1 MQKTVYDIL
10 IISSMP
16 PSHSSGI
23 GNAHIRALEA
33 AGHHVDYMTT
43 FDYPDK
49 EENIITLLPG
59 LNSSKTSKVRK
70 YIVLPIRK
78 LLIYT
83 KIYTFIAKIKYR
95 NAKRRINRT
104 SLKDL
109 MFLYPDESNPPIP
122 PSLIVKNIKKEY
134 DAVITGF
141 WEGLLNSTTLAAIY
155 ERLHCPIIIPSPDMA
170 PITGGCYYF
179 GKCRNFHNGCGKCPL
194 LESSETHDQSRKNFE
209 LKKLNYSKINC
220 AFLGNAWMRKH
231 AEKSNLFSNIFHLE
245 VMIDPNVFSPSD
257 MGVARME
264 LGIENNNQFL
274 ILIASSSLPRKGIK
288 DIVYAIEQ
296 FINNTLPDKNQA
308 VEFIVIGDD
317 YFTSLTKGLKIRTYY
332 FGTVNT
338 SQLVN
343 CYRAAN
349 LFISASNDDAGPSMI
364 NQSLMCGTPVVCYDN
379 GTALDVVV
387 NNVSGHKSAPG
398 DKDGLAQ
405 GIIEI
410 LSLSSEKYNEMRKA
424 SHDMAMRHNSPEVCV
439 RSRIAAIET
448 LKKLE

>member
-1 MQKTVYDIL
+1 MQKKVYDIL

-16 PSHSSGI
+16 PTHSAGI
-23 GNAHIRALEA
+23 GNAHIKALEA

-49 EENIITLLPG
+49 KENIITLLPD
-59 LNSSKTSKVRK
+59 LSRSKQSKARK
-70 YIVLPIRK
+70 YIISPIRK
-78 LLIYT
+78 ILIYT
-83 KIYTFIAKIKYR
+83 KIYPLAARIKYR
-95 NAKRRINRT
+95 KEKRRRNRT
-104 SLKDL
+104 SLKDQ

-141 WEGLLNSTTLAAIY
+141 WQGLLNSTSLAAIY
-155 ERLHCPIIIPSPDMA
+155 EHLHCPILIPSADMA

-179 GKCRNFHNGCGKCPL
+179 GKCRNFQNGCGKCPL
-194 LESSETHDQSRKNFE
+194 LESSETCDQSRKNFE
-209 LKKLNYSKINC
+209 LKKQNYSKINC
-220 AFLGNAWMRKH
+220 AFLGNTWMRKH
-231 AEKSNLFSNIFHLE
+231 AEKSKLFSNIFHLE

-257 MGVARME
+257 MNVSRTE
-264 LGIENNNQFL
+264 LGIENNDQFL
-274 ILIASSSLPRKGIK
+274 ILIASSFLPRKGIK
-288 DIVYAIEQ
+288 DIAYAIER
-296 FINNTLPDKNQA
+296 FIKDTLPDKDRI
-308 VEFIVIGDD
+308 VEFIVIGDN
-317 YFTSLTKGLKIRTYY
+317 YFTSLTTNLKIRTHYL
-332 FGTVNT
+332 GTVNT

-379 GTALDVVV
+379 GTAIDVVV

-398 DKDGLAQ
+398 NKDGLAQ
-405 GIIEI
+405 GIAEI
-410 LSLSSEKYNEMRKA
+410 LSLSREKYSEMRNA

-439 RSRIAAIET
+439 MNRIAAIEA

>member
-1 MQKTVYDIL
+1 MQKKVYDIL

-16 PSHSSGI
+16 PTHNAGI
-23 GNAHIRALEA
+23 GNAHIKALEA

-49 EENIITLLPG
+49 KENIITLLPE
-59 LNSSKTSKVRK
+59 LSRSKPSKVRE
-70 YIVLPIRK
+70 YIILPLRKVLSHIG
-78 LLIYT
+78 LYTLI
-83 KIYTFIAKIKYR
+83 ARIKYCKE
-95 NAKRRINRT
+95 KRRRNRT
-104 SLKDL
+104 SLKDQ
-109 MFLYPDESNPPIP
+109 MFLYPDESNPPIS
-122 PSLIVKNIKKEY
+122 PSIIVKNIKKEY

-141 WEGLLNSTTLAAIY
+141 WQGLLNSTSLAAIY
-155 ERLHCPIIIPSPDMA
+155 ERLHCPILIPSPDMA

-179 GKCRNFHNGCGKCPL
+179 GKCRNFQNGCGNCPM
-194 LESSETHDQSRKNFE
+194 LESSESCDQSRKNFE
-209 LKKLNYSKINC
+209 LKKQNYSKINC
-220 AFLGNAWMRKH
+220 AFLGNTWMRKY
-231 AEKSNLFSNIFHLE
+231 AEESRLFSNIFHLE

-257 MGVARME
+257 MDVARAE
-264 LGIENNNQFL
+264 LGIENNDQFL
-274 ILIASSSLPRKGIK
+274 ILIASSFQPRKGIK
-288 DIVYAIEQ
+288 DIVYAIERL
-296 FINNTLPDKNQA
+296 ITDTLPDNNKT

-317 YFTSLTKGLKIRTYY
+317 SFTSLTKGLKIRTHYL
-332 FGTVNT
+332 GTVNT

-379 GTALDVVV
+379 GTAIDVIV

-405 GIIEI
+405 GIAEI
-410 LSLSSEKYNEMRKA
+410 LSLPREKYNEMRQA

-439 RSRIAAIET
+439 MNRIAAIEA
-448 LKKLE
+448 LKNLE

>member
-1 MQKTVYDIL
+1 MKKTVYDIL
-10 IISSMP
+10 IISSRP
-16 PSHSSGI
+16 PTHSAGL
-23 GNAHIRALEA
+23 GNASIRALEA

-49 EENIITLLPG
+49 ENNIITLLPEI
-59 LNSSKTSKVRK
+59 SQIKPSKVRK
-70 YIVLPIRK
+70 YVILPIRK
-78 LLIYT
+78 VLLYTNIYT
-83 KIYTFIAKIKYR
+83 LVKRIKDRIAKR
-95 NAKRRINRT
+95 CSNRINT
-104 SLKDL
+104 KNL

-122 PSLIVKNIKKEY
+122 PAIIVQNIKKKY

-141 WEGLLNSTTLAAIY
+141 WEGLLNTTSLAAIY
-155 ERLHCPIIIPSPDMA
+155 EHLHCPIIIPSPDMA

-179 GKCRNFHNGCGKCPL
+179 GECRNFHNGCGKCPL
-194 LESSETHDQSRKNFE
+194 LKSSETCDQSRKNFE
-209 LKKLNYSKINC
+209 LKRQNYSKINC
-220 AFLGNAWMRKH
+220 AFLGNTWMRKH
-231 AEKSNLFSNIFHLE
+231 AEESKLFSNIFHLE

-257 MGVARME
+257 MNVARTE
-264 LGIENNNQFL
+264 LGLGNNDRFM
-274 ILIASSSLPRKGIK
+274 ILIASSFQPRKGIK
-288 DIVYAIEQ
+288 DIVYAIER
-296 FINNTLPDKNQA
+296 FINNTLPYVNQA

-317 YFTSLTKGLKIRTYY
+317 YFTSLTKNLKIKTHYL
-332 FGTVNT
+332 GTVKT

-379 GTALDVVV
+379 GTALDVIV

-405 GIIEI
+405 GIVEI
-410 LSLSSEKYNEMRKA
+410 LSQSSEKYNEMRKA

>member
-1 MQKTVYDIL
+1 MKKTAYDIL

-16 PSHSSGI
+16 PTHSAGL
-23 GNAHIRALEA
+23 GNASIRALEA

-59 LNSSKTSKVRK
+59 LNSSKPSKVRK

-78 LLIYT
+78 LFIYT
-83 KIYTFIAKIKYR
+83 KIYTFIEKIKNR

-104 SLKDL
+104 SLKDQ
-109 MFLYPDESNPPIP
+109 MFLNPDESNPPIP

-141 WEGLLNSTTLAAIY
+141 WQGLLNSTTLAAIY

-179 GKCRNFHNGCGKCPL
+179 GECRNFHDGCGKCPL
-194 LESSETHDQSRKNFE
+194 LESSETYDQSRINFQ
-209 LKKLNYSKINC
+209 LKRQNYSKINC
-220 AFLGNAWMRKH
+220 AFLGNTWMRKH
-231 AEKSNLFSNIFHLE
+231 AEKSKLFSNIFHLE
-245 VMIDPNVFSPSD
+245 VMIDPNVFSPSE
-257 MGVARME
+257 MNVARTE
-264 LGIENNNQFL
+264 LGLGENDRFM
-274 ILIASSSLPRKGIK
+274 ILIASSFQPRKGVK
-288 DIVYAIEQ
+288 DIAYAIER

-308 VEFIVIGDD
+308 VEFIVIGDG
-317 YFTSLTKGLKIRTYY
+317 YFTSLTKNLKIKTHYL
-332 FGTVNT
+332 GTVNT

-379 GTALDVVV
+379 GTALDVIV
-387 NNVSGHKSAPG
+387 NNVSGYKSAPG
-398 DKDGLAQ
+398 DRDGLAQ
-405 GIIEI
+405 GIVEI
-410 LSLSSEKYNEMRKA
+410 LGLSSEKYNEMRKA
-424 SHDMAMRHNSPEVCV
+424 SRDMAMRHNSPDVCV
-439 RSRIAAIET
+439 SNQIEAIES
-448 LKKLE
+448 LKKLK

>member
-1 MQKTVYDIL
+1 MQKPVYNIL

-16 PSHSSGI
+16 PTHSAGLGMASI
-23 GNAHIRALEA
+23 KALEA

-49 EENIITLLPG
+49 KENIITLLPD
-59 LNSSKTSKVRK
+59 LSRSKPSRVRK
-70 YIVLPIRK
+70 YIILPIRK
-78 LLIYT
+78 ILIYT
-83 KIYTFIAKIKYR
+83 KIYPLAARIKYR
-95 NAKRRINRT
+95 KEKRRRNRT
-104 SLKDL
+104 SLKDQ

-141 WEGLLNSTTLAAIY
+141 WQGLLNSTSLAAIY
-155 ERLHCPIIIPSPDMA
+155 ERLHCPILIPSPDMA

-179 GKCRNFHNGCGKCPL
+179 GKCRNFQNGCGKCPL
-194 LESSETHDQSRKNFE
+194 LESSETCDQSRKNFE
-209 LKKLNYSKINC
+209 LKKQNYSKINC
-220 AFLGNAWMRKH
+220 AFLCNTWMRKH
-231 AEKSNLFSNIFHLE
+231 AEKSKLFSNIFHLE

-257 MGVARME
+257 MNVSRTE
-264 LGIENNNQFL
+264 LGIENNDQFL
-274 ILIASSSLPRKGIK
+274 ILIASSFLPRKGIK
-288 DIVYAIEQ
+288 DIAYAIER
-296 FINNTLPDKNQA
+296 FIKDTLPDKDRI
-308 VEFIVIGDD
+308 VEFIVIGDN
-317 YFTSLTKGLKIRTYY
+317 YFTSLTTNLKIRTHYL
-332 FGTVNT
+332 GTVNT

-379 GTALDVVV
+379 GTAIDVVV

-398 DKDGLAQ
+398 NKDGLAQ
-405 GIIEI
+405 GIAEI
-410 LSLSSEKYNEMRKA
+410 LSLSREKYSEMRNA

-439 RSRIAAIET
+439 MNRIAAIEA

>member
-1 MQKTVYDIL
+1 MKKTVYDIL

-16 PSHSSGI
+16 PTHSAGLGMAS
-23 GNAHIRALEA
+23 IRALEA
-33 AGHHVDYMTT
+33 EGHHVDYMTT

-59 LNSSKTSKVRK
+59 INNSKPSKVRK
-70 YIVLPIRK
+70 YIVLPIRR

-83 KIYTFIAKIKYR
+83 NVYTLVKGIKDRIAKC
-95 NAKRRINRT
+95 RRNRT
-104 SLKDL
+104 HLKEM
-109 MFLYPDESNPPIP
+109 MFLYPDEANPPISP
-122 PSLIVKNIKKEY
+122 ALIVQNIKKEY

-141 WEGLLNSTTLAAIY
+141 WEGLLNTTSLAAIY
-155 ERLHCPIIIPSPDMA
+155 ERLHCPILIPSPDMA

-179 GKCRNFHNGCGKCPL
+179 GECRNFHNGCGKCPL
-194 LESSETHDQSRKNFE
+194 LESSETCDQSRKNFE
-209 LKKLNYSKINC
+209 LKRQNYSKINC
-220 AFLGNAWMRKH
+220 AFLGNTWMRKH
-231 AEKSNLFSNIFHLE
+231 AEKSKLFSNIFHLE

-257 MGVARME
+257 MNVARAE
-264 LGIENNNQFL
+264 LGLGNNDRFL
-274 ILIASSSLPRKGIK
+274 ILIASSFQPRKGIK

-296 FINNTLPDKNQA
+296 FIKNTLPDKNQA
-308 VEFIVIGDD
+308 VEFIVIGDN
-317 YFTSLTKGLKIRTYY
+317 YFSSLTKDLNIQTHYL
-332 FGTVNT
+332 GTVNT

-349 LFISASNDDAGPSMI
+349 IFISASNDDAGPSMI

-379 GTALDVVV
+379 GTALDVIV

-405 GIIEI
+405 GIAEI
-410 LSLSSEKYNEMRKA
+410 LSLSSEEYNEMRKA

-439 RSRIAAIET
+439 RSRITAIET
-448 LKKLE
+448 LKNLE